1 MAPTGGP
8 GPSASHAPAHLSVT
22 QTCGPTLSST
32 PHATRALETFG
43 AAALLHCNAG
53 PTRQLGHLL
62 RNRIRSR
69 RARRSRICSQ
79 SLDRGAYMLRTASA
93 VLFMPSTAVPLA
105 TLQGNRERKSLPPNN
120 SIAAAVESPVVPPSA
135 PRVESVPF
143 TRPRGR
149 STIASRAG
157 LSSATPRIRR
167 WRSPLSLRR
176 GRGSLHHH
184 QG

>member
-1 MAPTGGP
+1 LNSKFEKNKLRKEKKTEKQKGERIKPLLGQLPPNRPPTRP
-8 GPSASHAPAHLSVT
+8 RTSTVT

-53 PTRQLGHLL
+53 PTRQLGRLL

-93 VLFMPSTAVPLA
+93 VLFMHSTAVPLA
-105 TLQGNRERKSLPPNN
+105 TLQGN
-120 SIAAAVESPVVPPSA
+120 
-135 PRVESVPF
+135 
-143 TRPRGR
+143 
-149 STIASRAG
+149 
-157 LSSATPRIRR
+157 
-167 WRSPLSLRR
+167 
-176 GRGSLHHH
+176 
-184 QG
+184 